1 MIDEIAS
8 FFPSPPKPRLCAVS
22 ASWTIWFPT
31 LRTPSPARS
40 LSHRTKWK
48 GNQVR
53 KRWLEREGKGRKGG
67 DQFWGQMHPDP
78 WPCQY
83 PTSVAHTHIHT
94 LEKCW
99 CIVYWSRSE
108 ILVHGS
114 VAVVFYAECLCN
126 GLALSLQISMSPVCC
141 LCTTWLHRAT
151 TSPWWAPQW
160 RPATQRTSWK

>member
-22 ASWTIWFPT
+22 ASWTIRFPT

-40 LSHRTKWK
+40 LSHRTKWE

-53 KRWLEREGKGRKGG
+53 KRWLEKEGGKGKEREVTNFEVKCIQTH
-67 DQFWGQMHPDP
+67 DTVSTHF
-78 WPCQY
+78 CC
-83 PTSVAHTHIHT
+83 SHTHTHNGEM
-94 LEKCW
+94 LM
-99 CIVYWSRSE
+99 YWSRSE

-114 VAVVFYAECLCN
+114 VAVMFYAECLCN